1 MTQATKR
8 PWQARGN
15 YLQVGNTHEDILICK
30 CFDNAIANA
39 AFIQK
44 AVNCHDGLVEALESI
59 LITPILV
66 TDNEKLDGTHIVSFT
81 ISMKTL
87 KEAKKVL
94 SKAESEA

>member
-30 CFDNAIANA
+30 CFDNAIALD
-39 AFIQK
+39 FDSEHPL
-44 AVNCHDGLVEALESI
+44 AVMVQQA
-59 LITPILV
+59 
-66 TDNEKLDGTHIVSFT
+66 
-81 ISMKTL
+81 
-87 KEAKKVL
+87 L